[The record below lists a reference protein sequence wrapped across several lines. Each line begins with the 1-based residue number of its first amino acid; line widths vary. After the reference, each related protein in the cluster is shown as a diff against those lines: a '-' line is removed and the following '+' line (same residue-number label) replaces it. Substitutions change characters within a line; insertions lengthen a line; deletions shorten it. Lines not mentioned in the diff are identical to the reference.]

1 MFEVVTCVFIYF
13 IPQNDSCTRCWLFCT
28 HLSLVHSFPNLEST
42 PHLDSLDSVTFLKA
56 PSRKRHPG
64 LEKER
69 EKGIYKTLNSA
80 HKSSLP
86 LTVYS
91 RIPVC
96 VPDTKVERYLTL
108 TLYGITHLCLLAQI
122 NQEGKFKM
130 ESSHPCFDDQT
141 PKWCMITDG
150 ALTAILVSGCKQ

>member
-69 EKGIYKTLNSA
+69 EQGIYKIINSA
-80 HKSSLP
+80 NKPSSPLAIPLGDSGRTPIPKPCGICPGHFRELPTFVCLHK
-86 LTVYS
+86 
-91 RIPVC
+91 
-96 VPDTKVERYLTL
+96 E
-108 TLYGITHLCLLAQI
+108 TH
-122 NQEGKFKM
+122 EGRFIM
-130 ESSHPCFDDQT
+130 ESSQPWFDDQT
-141 PKWCMITDG
+141 P
-150 ALTAILVSGCKQ
+150 V